1 MSTLPATL
9 RHYVTLNGFASAFD
23 RALENVAFSV
33 KHSLP
38 ELNSRRL
45 SLQFDPAT
53 QADAD
58 TLQAARNSGA
68 SALPVYL
75 VNVVPVIKLDGV
87 ERGRGGSI
95 RMGSA
100 YAVDAVLQ
108 GPAGPTT
115 IPYQIV
121 AGDDIVVGVTGNG
134 VTQEVIKKRFAAHPV
149 DNAPE
154 YFHQVQLHYW
164 MECDVLGAAA
174 ANGRGVHMQR
184 LPSVGFFS
192 SPLAASYLFG
202 APRSGFYQ
210 GRGMDVRHSLLG
222 AAGAAPGQVVEF
234 MKQVGFQGSYLEG
247 AVYDQLKDRSDP
259 RVKGISA
266 VHLINDA
273 MAQGV
278 PIYRVTSAN
287 SVSVLP
293 LLALGSAV
301 KSDIATAVS
310 QGKTVLVPERN
321 IDLGPWAGVG
331 YIIQDATTGAGAYL
345 ISGGLA
351 GGWLLDCLKKL
362 VPSWDTLLAILI
374 FLLLIALIIA
384 AILSAPVGAPA
395 YAAIV
400 LFLLLVGGL
409 SGANTGPAPA

>member
-1 MSTLPATL
+1 
-9 RHYVTLNGFASAFD
+9 
-23 RALENVAFSV
+23 
-33 KHSLP
+33 
-38 ELNSRRL
+38 
-45 SLQFDPAT
+45 
-53 QADAD
+53 
-58 TLQAARNSGA
+58 
-68 SALPVYL
+68 
-75 VNVVPVIKLDGV
+75 
-87 ERGRGGSI
+87 
-95 RMGSA
+95 MGSS
-100 YAVDAVLQ
+100 YSLDVVLQ
-108 GPAGPTT
+108 GPGGPTT
-115 IPYQIV
+115 VPYQVV
-121 AGDDIVVGVTGNG
+121 AGDEIVVGVTGNG
-134 VTQEVIKKRFAAHPV
+134 VTQDVIEKRFAAHPV

-164 MECDVLGAAA
+164 LECDVLGNAAA
-174 ANGRGVHMQR
+174 KGRGVHMLR

-192 SPLAASYLFG
+192 SPLTASYFFG
-202 APRSGFYQ
+202 APISAFYQ

-222 AAGAAPGQVVEF
+222 AAGADQTSVVEF
-234 MKQVGFQGSYLEG
+234 IKQAGFQGSYLEG

-287 SVSVLP
+287 SASVLP
-293 LLALGSAV
+293 LLAVSSAV
-301 KSDIATAVS
+301 KNDITTAVS

-331 YIIQDATTGAGAYL
+331 YIIQDEATGAGAYL

-374 FLLLIALIIA
+374 FLLLVALLIA

-395 YAAIV
+395 YAAML
-400 LFLLLVGGL
+400 LFLLLVGGM
-409 SGANTGPAPA
+409 SGTNTDPTPVT